1 MNLFGSADG
10 PEVQSR
16 RGVPSYLRLS
26 EAGVYYALLLLV
38 AILTAASWATGRPS
52 YLAGQ
57 NLANVLE
64 QASLVAILVTF
75 MTIVLI
81 SGNFDLSIASV
92 AALSAAVFLSTIE
105 TYGFW
110 LALLA
115 ALMTGLAAGF
125 LNGAIVQYV
134 GVNAFIVTLGS
145 LTALRGLV
153 LIITDG
159 RTITVREDDA
169 RSALRAYQNGAWTI
183 PNALL
188 VIGLALGAIAAFRGL
203 RRRSLPVGLGLLALA
218 FIVSSVFVDYDVRLA
233 KTVWYMAAVAI
244 TLTLVIRYTIV
255 GRRLFAVGSNA
266 EATRLAGIS
275 VNRYKVGAF
284 ALMGLSAGFVG
295 SLSAAKLGAIN
306 PTGLQG
312 LELTV
317 IAAAVLGGTSLF
329 GGSGSIPKSIAGAL
343 ILFTLAN
350 GFNVLN
356 LGANYQGL
364 IEGTV
369 IIAAAA
375 TYTIAERRSA
385 KGPRPIPPDKQEQAS
400 QDDAANAELTH
411 EGAPLPEHELP
422 NGALAV
428 RDDPC
433 ATEQQELQR

>member
-1 MNLFGSADG
+1 MKLFGSGNGQEA
-10 PEVQSR
+10 QSR
-16 RGVPSYLRLS
+16 RSVPSYLRLS

-38 AILTAASWATGRPS
+38 AILTIASRATGRPN

-92 AALSAAVFLSTIE
+92 AALGAAVFLSTIE

-115 ALMTGLAAGF
+115 ALMTGLAAGL

-159 RTITVREDDA
+159 RTITVREDEA

-183 PNALL
+183 PNSLL
-188 VIGLALGAIAAFRGL
+188 VIGLTLAAIAAIRWL
-203 RRRSLPVGLGLLALA
+203 RSRSMPLGQVVIAVA
-218 FIVSSVFVDYDVRLA
+218 FIIGSAFITYDIRLA
-233 KTVWYMAAVAI
+233 KTVWYMAVVAI
-244 TLTLVIRYTIV
+244 TLTLIIRYTIV

-385 KGPRPIPPDKQEQAS
+385 KGPRPVPPDSQIHHDEQDAHDKEVEQAS
-400 QDDAANAELTH
+400 PPPPDLSNETPTKPQS
-411 EGAPLPEHELP
+411 
-422 NGALAV
+422 
-428 RDDPC
+428 PC
-433 ATEQQELQR
+433 ATEQQELQS